1 MGRSSLYLYNYVEIV
16 NRKIIVAQ
24 ARQRGI
30 I

>member
-1 MGRSSLYLYNYVEIV
+1 MGRSFLYLYNCVEIV
-16 NRKIIVAQ
+16 NRKITVAQ

>member
-1 MGRSSLYLYNYVEIV
+1 MDRSSLCLYNCVEIV
-16 NRKIIVAQ
+16 NWKITVAQ